1 MREAG
6 YVTMLDPFQTKFG
19 ERMGGLLFV
28 PALCGEIFWSA
39 AILAALGTWFAIKA
53 KLVCL
58 QAIMI
63 LIKSEFTIFVTSWTI
78 NYQHFALVILI
89 QLSWLG

>member
-1 MREAG
+1 MHFAGGLFFAKPMRQAG

-39 AILAALGTWFAIKA
+39 AILAALGKHIIRA
-53 KLVCL
+53 V
-58 QAIMI
+58 
-63 LIKSEFTIFVTSWTI
+63 S
-78 NYQHFALVILI
+78 I
-89 QLSWLG
+89 QQSL